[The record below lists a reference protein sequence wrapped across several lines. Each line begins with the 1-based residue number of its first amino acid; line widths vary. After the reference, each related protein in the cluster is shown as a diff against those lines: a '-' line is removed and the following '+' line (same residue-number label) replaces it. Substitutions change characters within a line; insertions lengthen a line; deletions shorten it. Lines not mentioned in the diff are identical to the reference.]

1 MNDKFS
7 MFANRLAKVYKHK
20 SKIAKRLDVGCWRI
34 YDHDLPEFPLIIEL
48 YEDRLCISEYR
59 RRHGMD
65 EEEHINWL
73 DEAVKTTADVLEID
87 EENIFLRER
96 KKMSHR
102 SDSQYQ
108 KQQTTDNFFT
118 VKENG
123 LKFLINL
130 EDYLDTGL
138 FLDHRITRKMV
149 MDISDEKRVLNL
161 FCYTG
166 SFSVYAAAGGASAV
180 TSVDMSKTYLSWAED
195 NFVINKLKD
204 KNRYHFIHADVMQYI
219 NELKPGSFDIIIVDP
234 PTFSNSKRMKDYF
247 DVQQHHALLL
257 NKLIKAAAPGGIIF
271 FSTNY
276 SKFILDKENIKASS
290 IKDITKLTT
299 PFDFENKLKR
309 WCYKIDV

>member
-1 MNDKFS
+1 

-73 DEAVKTTADVLEID
+73 DEAVKTTADILEID

-149 MDISDEKRVLNL
+149 MDIADGKRVLNL

-166 SFSVYAAAGGASAV
+166 SFSVYAAAGGASEV

-257 NKLIKAAAPGGIIF
+257 NKLVKATAPVGIIF

>member
-7 MFANRLAKVYKHK
+7 MFANRLTKVYRHK
-20 SKIAKRLDVGCWRI
+20 CKIAKRMGISCWRI

-48 YEDRLCISEYR
+48 YENRLCISEYR

-65 EEEHINWL
+65 DEEHISWL
-73 DEAVKTTADVLEID
+73 DDAVSVASEILQINR
-87 EENIFLRER
+87 ENILLRER

-108 KQQTTDNFFT
+108 RQQKTENFFT

-149 MDISDEKRVLNL
+149 MDISAGKRVLNL

-219 NELKPGSFDIIIVDP
+219 NELKPSSFDIIIADP

-247 DVQQHHALLL
+247 DVQQHHAELL
-257 NKLIKAAAPGGIIF
+257 NKLIDATAPGGVIF

-299 PFDFENKLKR
+299 PFDFESKLKR
-309 WCYKIDV
+309 WCYQVFQ

>member
-65 EEEHINWL
+65 EEEHISWL
-73 DEAVKTTADVLEID
+73 DEAVKTTADILEID

-149 MDISDEKRVLNL
+149 MDIADEKRVLNL

-257 NKLIKAAAPGGIIF
+257 NKLIKAIAPGGIIF

>member
-73 DEAVKTTADVLEID
+73 DEAVKTTADILEID

-149 MDISDEKRVLNL
+149 MDIADGKRVLNL

-166 SFSVYAAAGGASAV
+166 SFSVYAAAGGASEV

-257 NKLIKAAAPGGIIF
+257 NKLVKATAPVGIIF